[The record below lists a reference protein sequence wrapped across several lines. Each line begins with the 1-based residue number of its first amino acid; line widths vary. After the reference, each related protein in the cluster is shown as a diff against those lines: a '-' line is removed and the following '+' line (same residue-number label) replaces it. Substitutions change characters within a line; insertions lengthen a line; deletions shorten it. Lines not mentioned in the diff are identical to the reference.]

1 MGKLASF
8 SVQLSK
14 AECFDPDQLGQ
25 FYVGANER
33 FFRTTPGPFH
43 ARLQKAALG
52 ELVVHKYV
60 HSAPLLL
67 EGFNPNRYVT
77 IGFLGSNATDCRML
91 GELFTNCDVYFL
103 SGPGAEYMAHMMPRQ
118 HAIQVFVRKEVLED
132 QISARM
138 NRDPLDFTRRF
149 VIQRMGEQAVRELFH
164 IVAELFEA
172 TAPMI
177 RSPASFE
184 AVEQLEATLIEKI
197 VAVLMAGGDE
207 FFGERPLP
215 ISSTGKILLRT
226 REFFKEQ
233 GNKQIALSNVCQAVG
248 VGQRA
253 LQLAFA
259 KGLGISPMR
268 YLKLRRLNNVRKQ
281 LREASPD
288 PVLVKQA
295 ALRAGFT
302 HMGQFARDYRELFG
316 ESPSETRGA

>member
-1 MGKLASF
+1 MGKLANVSI
-8 SVQLSK
+8 QLSK
-14 AECFDPDQLGQ
+14 AECFTPEQLGQ
-25 FYVGANER
+25 FYAGANRR
-33 FFRTTPGPFH
+33 FLRTMPGLSH
-43 ARLQKAALG
+43 SRLQKAALG
-52 ELVVHKYV
+52 ELVVHTSL
-60 HSAPLLL
+60 HLNPLLL
-67 EGFNPNRYVT
+67 EAVNRSRYVT
-77 IGFLGSNATDCRML
+77 IGFLSPNATYCRL
-91 GELFTNCDVYFL
+91 QGELFTNCDVFL
-103 SGPGAEYMAHMMPRQ
+103 SGPWTEYMAHLMPGQ
-118 HAIQVFVRKEVLED
+118 QTIEVLVRREVLEGK
-132 QISARM
+132 IAARM

-149 VIQRMGEQAVRELFH
+149 VIQRMSERAVRELFH
-164 IVAELFEA
+164 TVAEVFEA

-177 RSPASFE
+177 DSPASFE
-184 AVEQLEATLIEKI
+184 AVEKLQATLIDKI
-197 VAVLMAGGDE
+197 VAVLTAGGDE